1 MLTKNFKRMMSLILE
16 RSTADPKGMLAAVG
30 TDGSTTYYLMNRF
43 DNSSSF
49 PYAVSYAWRKNYSD
63 PGIVLG
69 TGNTAATEDDTH
81 LESII
86 TSGLTVTVTQS
97 SYVRGGVPCVEY
109 NLAINNTSS
118 AAVTI
123 AEIGFVQNLYAA
135 TSNGATSG
143 SYYRFLLD
151 RTVLARPVT
160 IPAGGT
166 SIICYT
172 LKTEAA

>member
-16 RSTADPKGMLAAVG
+16 RSSADPKGMLAAVG
-30 TDGSTTYYLMNRF
+30 TDGSTTYYLMNKF
-43 DNSSSF
+43 DSTSIF
-49 PYAVSYAWRKNYSD
+49 PYAVNYTWRKNYSD

-69 TGNTAATEDDTH
+69 SGSTAATEDDAR

-86 TSGLTVTVTQS
+86 TAGLTVTVTQN
-97 SYVRGGVPCVEY
+97 SYVRGGVPCVDY
-109 NLAINNTSS
+109 NLAINNTGS
-118 AAVTI
+118 AAATI

-135 TSNGATSG
+135 TASGATSG

-166 SIICYT
+166 GIIRYT
-172 LKTEAA
+172 LKTEVS